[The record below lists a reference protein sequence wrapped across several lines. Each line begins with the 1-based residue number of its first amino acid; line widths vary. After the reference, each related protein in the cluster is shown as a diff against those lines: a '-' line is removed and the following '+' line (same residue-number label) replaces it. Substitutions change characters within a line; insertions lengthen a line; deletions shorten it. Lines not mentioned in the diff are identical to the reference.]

1 MPSQNLRKHDPT
13 YIIGS
18 QLSKTFQIGDQW
30 VQALDRVSITVPRG
44 QFVAVMG
51 PSGSGK
57 STLLYVLTGLD
68 RPSAGEIIINGRPI
82 DQMNSEELA
91 RYRREMVGFVF
102 QQFHLVPTLTALE
115 NAALPGVFTGMPRLE
130 REQRAAKLLTFLEMG
145 ERLNNRPNQLSGG
158 QQQRVAIAR
167 ALFNNPPILVADE
180 PTGALDSKTGTI
192 VMTFLR
198 QLCNRYS
205 KTIIVVTHDEGVA
218 RYADRVVHLMDG
230 RIVTDQ
236 VGESATAPQTHSKI
250 KRTTAEIAAAVDLEL
265 REQDAFEQPI
275 QESIHD
281 AS

>member
-1 MPSQNLRKHDPT
+1 M

-30 VQALDRVSITVPRG
+30 VQALNQVSITVPRG

-82 DQMNSEELA
+82 DQMNGEELA
-91 RYRREMVGFVF
+91 RYRREMIGFVF

-115 NAALPGVFTGMPRLE
+115 NAALPGVFAGMPRLE

-192 VMTFLR
+192 VMTLLR
-198 QLCNRYS
+198 HLCNRYS
-205 KTIIVVTHDEGVA
+205 KTIIVVTHDENVA

-230 RIVTDQ
+230 RILTDQ
-236 VGESATAPQTHSKI
+236 VGESATGAQTHSKI
-250 KRTTAEIAAAVDLEL
+250 KRATAEIAAAVDLE
-265 REQDAFEQPI
+265 RPEQDAFEQPI